1 MATTIAELTP
11 TQLEFRAA
19 MANLSAGVNV
29 VTTDGEHGRA
39 GTTVSAVCSV
49 TDAPPTMIV
58 CINKSASSH
67 EAFMAN
73 NKIAINVLAH
83 VQKDIALVFANATD
97 TPREKRFDDPRWNVA
112 SHGVPVLEGAA
123 ASLVGR
129 IGSVSHQGSH
139 SVLFVEIEDVVTNP
153 ETRGLVYFQRGFHS
167 VGLDMAD

>member
-1 MATTIAELTP
+1 VATLSAELTP
-11 TQLEFRAA
+11 TQLQFRAA

-49 TDAPPTMIV
+49 TDSPPTMIV

-67 EAFMAN
+67 DAFMTN
-73 NKIAINVLAH
+73 GSIAINVLAQE
-83 VQKDIALVFANATD
+83 QKDLALVFANATGI
-97 TPREKRFDDPRWNVA
+97 PREKRFDDPRWNLTA
-112 SHGVPVLEGAA
+112 HGVPVLEGAA

-139 SVLFVEIEDVVTNP
+139 SVLFVEIQEVITKQ
-153 ETRGLVYFQRGFHS
+153 ETGGLVYFRRSFHG
-167 VGLDMAD
+167 VGPDMAD